1 MTIYGKGLG
10 TVKIGKFVVVDE
22 TILKNSME
30 YVYE

>member
-1 MTIYGKGLG
+1 MVKGWALS
-10 TVKIGKFVVVDE
+10 KLGKFVVVDE